1 MKYFM
6 PLILILLFSC
16 SKPSKT
22 EPQDNFTLSADLS
35 SLPMLESKNIIFY
48 EDSVATGMLRIMYDN
63 GFRTIRMR
71 LWKNPAE
78 GHSGFAE
85 VKAFAK
91 KVHSYGM
98 KVWLSVH
105 YSDTWADPGQQSP
118 PAEWEGLTFNDL
130 KDSAYNYTVK
140 IMKEIKPDI
149 IQIGNEINQGFILPY
164 GDIYENEGGFLDLV
178 SRCSKAVRDNSS
190 AKIMIHYAGYKGSL
204 SFFSKLQ
211 NIDYDL
217 IGLSYYPIWHGKN
230 LDSLKY
236 IMNSLSSAYGKRVA
250 IAETAYPFTLM
261 WNDWTNNIVGMKDQL
276 ILPDFP
282 ATENGQGKF
291 FEAIVNMVKN
301 EEMGFGVSYWGAE
314 LVAFNGPEAKDGS
327 PWENQAFFDFNNQSL
342 PILKVLSSKTP

>member
-6 PLILILLFSC
+6 PLILIILFSC

-22 EPQDNFTLSADLS
+22 ESQDDFTLSADLS

-48 EDSVATGMLRIMYDN
+48 EDSVAADMLRIMYVN

-118 PAEWEGLTFNDL
+118 PAEWQGLTFDDL
-130 KDSAYNYTVK
+130 KDSTYNYTAM
-140 IMKEIKPDI
+140 IMKEIKPEI
-149 IQIGNEINQGFILPY
+149 IQTGNEINQGFMLPY
-164 GDIYENEGGFLDLV
+164 GDINENERDFLELLSIC
-178 SRCSKAVRDNSS
+178 SRAVRDNSE
-190 AKIMIHYAGYKGSL
+190 ALIMIHYAGHKDAL
-204 SFFSKLQ
+204 AFFSKLQ
-211 NIDYDL
+211 SIDYDL
-217 IGLSYYPIWHGKN
+217 IGLSYYPIWHGKD
-230 LDSLKY
+230 LDSLKH
-236 IMNSLSSAYGKRVA
+236 IINSLSSAYGKKVG

-261 WNDWTNNIVGMKDQL
+261 WNDWTNNIVGMEDQL

-282 ATENGQGKF
+282 ATEEGQRNF

-327 PWENQAFFDFNNQSL
+327 PWENQAFFDFNNRSL
-342 PILKVLSSKTP
+342 PILRVLGYKTP